1 MIGKTIKEL
10 RIGDAAFFEKTIT
23 DADVILFAGVTGDMN
38 PVHIDE
44 VYAKNSIFKNRI
56 CHGGLVSALFSTV
69 LGTTLPGNGTIYL
82 GQNSKFIK
90 PVFLHDTIKAMVEV
104 VEIIE
109 SKNRVI
115 LKTTATNQ
123 HNEVVI
129 IGEATVMPP
138 R

>member
-1 MIGKTIKEL
+1 MIGKTIYEL
-10 RIGDAAFFEKTIT
+10 RVGDSAFFEKTIT
-23 DADVILFAGVTGDMN
+23 DADVLLFAGVSGDMN
-38 PVHIDE
+38 PVHISE
-44 VYAKNSIFKNRI
+44 TYAKQSIFKNRI

-82 GQNSKFIK
+82 SQFSKFVS
-90 PVFLHDTIKAMVEV
+90 PVYLNDTVTAMVEII
-104 VEIIE
+104 EIIE

-123 HNEVVI
+123 HNQVVV

-138 R
+138 K

>member
-10 RIGDAAFFEKTIT
+10 RVGDAAFFQKTIT
-23 DADVILFAGVTGDMN
+23 DADVVLFAGVTGDMN
-38 PVHIDE
+38 PVHINE
-44 VYAKNSIFKNRI
+44 VYAKDSIFKQRI
-56 CHGGLVSALFSTV
+56 CHGGLVAALFSTV
-69 LGTTLPGNGTIYL
+69 LGTTLPGYGTIYL
-82 GQNSKFIK
+82 GQDSKFVK
-90 PVFLHDTIKAMVEV
+90 PVFLNDTIKATVEV

-123 HNEVVI
+123 NDEVVVMGI
-129 IGEATVMPP
+129 ATVMPP